1 MLPQGTT
8 NKTDISP
15 PPERLTPAPD
25 YLQIFLRWQL
35 ADEKNCTPLWITES
49 IQQYF
54 KKILMFTPTDMR
66 TRIILIQKMHIL
78 FIIFIFEL

>member
-1 MLPQGTT
+1 LPQGTT

-15 PPERLTPAPD
+15 PPERLPPAPD

-35 ADEKNCTPLWITES
+35 TDEKNCTPLWITES

-66 TRIILIQKMHIL
+66 SRIILIQKMHIL